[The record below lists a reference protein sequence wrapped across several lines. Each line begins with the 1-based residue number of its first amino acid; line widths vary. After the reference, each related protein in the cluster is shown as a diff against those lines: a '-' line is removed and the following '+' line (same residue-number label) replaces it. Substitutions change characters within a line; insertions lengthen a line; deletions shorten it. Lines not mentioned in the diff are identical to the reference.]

1 MKGKGVFH
9 PVTRIRLL
17 LMRMTILFL
26 AILLVVCVLIYS
38 IGDRQMCRQMQQ
50 ELDNYAHITTTHL
63 QLQLESAM
71 SIQLELQLDNFLQ
84 NNISPHFS
92 TDYREF
98 RDFSKRIMDR
108 ANNNSFID
116 TLDVYVGAYHMF
128 FTSDKGPSSYL
139 DARTRAYLDDILGV
153 IQETDWTVHYRE
165 NIYYWLS
172 RAQDHITILMPVTSR
187 YTGKTV
193 AFAAISL
200 SRSSLSELLMLGED
214 AYAYL
219 IDAQGNVLAAN
230 TDTPLTQLSDHGY
243 LKSTRPVGDFGW
255 QVVYVRHRS
264 NISTLNNAY
273 MLGMFL
279 ITLAAIGAIWL
290 VAMNMLKRIEKRMK
304 PLTNLME
311 TVKQGDYHVAAIEKE
326 QDEFSYLYDQFESM
340 VGHIDRQFNEI
351 YKLKILEQEARMK
364 LMQAQINPHFIYN
377 IFNNMSWM
385 IELKRY
391 DRLAELTDAVSVFY
405 RRSLNEGQETIRVSE
420 EIEKLGSY
428 VRIQQIRFGERLRCS
443 IEIEEA
449 IADKRMLNHI
459 LQPIVE
465 NAVVHGIE
473 PRARIGSV
481 QIIGREKE
489 NGDLEFVIRDDG
501 VGIAQE
507 RLMRLHDMLRQ
518 TQQNEIEP
526 GGEFFA
532 LRNVHARMHISYG
545 VPYGLTVESSQNEGT
560 CVTVLLPANPDKGG
574 ENRVSDDDRG

>member
-1 MKGKGVFH
+1 M
-9 PVTRIRLL
+9 
-17 LMRMTILFL
+17 LMRMTVLFL

-38 IGDRQMCRQMQQ
+38 IGDQQMRRQLQQ

-63 QLQLESAM
+63 QLQLETAM

-84 NNISPHFS
+84 NYISPHFS
-92 TDYREF
+92 TSYLEF
-98 RDFSKRIMDR
+98 REFSKRVMDR

-116 TLDVYVGAYHMF
+116 TLDVYVGVHHML
-128 FTSDKGPSSYL
+128 FTSDQGPSSFL
-139 DARTRAYLDDILGV
+139 DARTRAYLDGIQRV
-153 IQETDWTVHYRE
+153 IQDPDWTVHYRE

-172 RAQDHITILMPVTSR
+172 RAQDHITILLPVTSR
-187 YTGKTV
+187 YTGETV

-200 SRSSLSELLMLGED
+200 SQSSLGELLMLGED

-219 IDAQGNVLAAN
+219 IDARGNVLAAN
-230 TDTPLTQLSDHGY
+230 TDMPLPQLSDRNY
-243 LKSTRPVGDFGW
+243 LKSTRTVGDFGW
-255 QVVYVRHRS
+255 QVVYMRRRS
-264 NISTLNNAY
+264 SISTLNNAY

-279 ITLAAIGAIWL
+279 ITLVAIGAIWL
-290 VAMNMLKRIEKRMK
+290 VAMSMLKRIEKRME
-304 PLTNLME
+304 PLTKLME
-311 TVKQGDYHVAAIEKE
+311 TVKQGDYHVPAIENE

-351 YKLKILEQEARMK
+351 YRLKILEQEARLK

-420 EIEKLGSY
+420 ETEKLESY

-443 IEIEEA
+443 IEIDDT

-489 NGDLEFVIRDDG
+489 NGDLEFVVRDDG
-501 VGIAQE
+501 VGIVQE
-507 RLMRLHDMLRQ
+507 RLTRLHDMLRR

-532 LRNVHARMHISYG
+532 LRNVHARLHISYG
-545 VPYGLTVESSQNEGT
+545 VPYGLTIESSQNEGT

-574 ENRVSDDDRG
+574 EKRVSDDDRG